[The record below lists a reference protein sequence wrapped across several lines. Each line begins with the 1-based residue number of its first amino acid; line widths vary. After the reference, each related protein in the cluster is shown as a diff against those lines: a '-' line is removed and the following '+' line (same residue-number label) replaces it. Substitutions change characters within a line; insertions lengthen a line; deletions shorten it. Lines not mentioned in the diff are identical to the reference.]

1 MHPYHRSP
9 LVDPCLG
16 LLPDF
21 VFRPTREVQAPK
33 IQAADKPFLDLSA
46 IGRVMLTGSHSW
58 MYNVRLR
65 IYKAY
70 GSIPSNSIPQFVP
83 YMYSEY
89 PHP

>member
-58 MYNVRLR
+58 MYNVQLR
-65 IYKAY
+65 IHQQIVE
-70 GSIPSNSIPQFVP
+70 SLIRPDDQSTFFTRTCNPL
-83 YMYSEY
+83 
-89 PHP
+89 